1 MKMSERFTDM
11 FIRKS
16 PLPTTWTGLKLL
28 TSFFIKFRRVNYQQW
43 LLIYETPKIIQKSV
57 ETNLNIWPYDAIDC

>member
-11 FIRKS
+11 FLRKS
-16 PLPTTWTGLKLL
+16 ALQTTWTGLKLL
-28 TSFFIKFRRVNYQQW
+28 TSFLKKFRRVNYQQW

-57 ETNLNIWPYDAIDC
+57 ETNLNI